1 MIDALDKCG
10 SELSQLLREIERSQ
24 SFSYKIKWLVSSRND
39 PLIEK
44 GLGSL
49 ERPSLSLELNSGRVS
64 DTVGAKLAQ
73 MKGCDLDLKAMVEI
87 ELSFLADRTFR
98 GASLVFKSFE
108 IEVGRKLS

>member
-1 MIDALDKCG
+1 VVW
-10 SELSQLLREIERSQ
+10 ELSQLLGEIERSQ

-64 DTVGAKLAQ
+64 HAVGAKVAKLAQ
-73 MKGCDLDLKAMVEI
+73 MKGCDLDLKAMVEM
-87 ELSFLADRTFR
+87 ELSFLADRTR
-98 GASLVFKSFE
+98 APIGY
-108 IEVGRKLS
+108 G